1 MSYIIETTDFNIN
14 YYNDIEDISPEL
26 YHNIIGLKCNNC
38 NLYDIDFIVNF
49 INLKKLNVG
58 NNKIKTIPLISSLEE
73 LEIYCNELIELP
85 IQPNLI
91 KLYAFN
97 NKLKEIPFLPKLK
110 IIDVSHNNIS
120 KISLGEYIEN
130 IHISYNNL
138 QQIEILNKNVIELE
152 CSNNQLKSLQFI
164 NGLTK
169 LNKIDYSNNLISYE
183 PPYVTRFIKKSIIN
197 TNSIHCINET
207 VKQTILTLL
216 DKKPNMN
223 YQRINY
229 DILHNNTLHPV
240 VKKIL
245 FTCIN
250 DKSTLEPNLRITF
263 YELFLNL
270 WTHIKKKNLFDNL
283 NEIILSNKCKCI
295 SCMFNNII
303 DIYAIT
309 V

>member
-1 MSYIIETTDFNIN
+1 MNYIIETNDSNIH
-14 YYNDIEDISPEL
+14 YYNDIDEISPEL
-26 YHNIIGLKCNNC
+26 FNKIIGLKCINC
-38 NLYDIDFIVNF
+38 NLDDIDFIVNF

-73 LEIYCNELIELP
+73 LEIYCNELIEIP

-110 IIDVSHNNIS
+110 IIDVSHNDIS
-120 KISLGEYIEN
+120 KISLGEYIEQ

-138 QQIEILNKNVIELE
+138 QEINILNKHVVELD
-152 CSNNQLKSLQFI
+152 CSYNKLKSLQFI

-169 LNKIDYSNNLISYE
+169 LNKIDYSNNLILYE
-183 PPYVTRFIKKSIIN
+183 PPYVKRFI
-197 TNSIHCINET
+197 TNSIIKTNSLHPINEK
-207 VKQTILTLL
+207 VRQNILTLL
-216 DKKPNMN
+216 DKKPHMN

-229 DILHNNTLHPV
+229 DILNNNTLHPV

-250 DKSTLEPNLRITF
+250 DKLIIEPNLRITF

-270 WTHIKKKNLFDNL
+270 WTEIKKNNLFDNL
-283 NEIILSNKCKCI
+283 NKTILSPKCKCI
-295 SCMFNNII
+295 SCMFNDII
-303 DIYAIT
+303 MP
-309 V
+309 